1 VGIWLIASDANLL
14 RLFTDVAEDGGIHV
28 TPMHP
33 DEADRQLSDGLLPA
47 AAFVTRSAIRSDGHE
62 SYLAAVPRVVVA
74 SARTGESLGPELAH
88 IVPLLL
94 PSTLDEVGGALR
106 WLAWEGAMVP
116 YSAPALS
123 EASSSRA

>member
-1 VGIWLIASDANLL
+1 MGIWLIASDADLL
-14 RLFTDVAEDGGIHV
+14 QLFTDVAEDGGIHV

-33 DEADRQLSDGLLPA
+33 DDADRHLSDGLLPA
-47 AAFVTRSAIRSDGHE
+47 AALVTRSDGHE

-74 SARTGESLGPELAH
+74 SARADENLGPELAH